1 MAASPNGYKKNPL
14 RVKNNRPDNITL
26 QPANKSQKKLYDKPD
41 GKLTFDILSSVY
53 LSNTWHDDDQ
63 PVHLKISDQNIP
75 ISINLDIYGGPEE
88 RYCPAGVYEFLQD
101 SETQNMRL
109 QINSQNCIHCKVCDI
124 KNPKQNITWTT
135 PEGGNGPNY
144 TGM

>member
-1 MAASPNGYKKNPL
+1 
-14 RVKNNRPDNITL
+14 
-26 QPANKSQKKLYDKPD
+26 
-41 GKLTFDILSSVY
+41 
-53 LSNTWHDDDQ
+53 
-63 PVHLKISDQNIP
+63 
-75 ISINLDIYGGPEE
+75 
-88 RYCPAGVYEFLQD
+88 AGVYEFLQD

-124 KNPKQNITWTT
+124 KDPKQNITWTT